1 MCIDNK
7 CELLL
12 NLFEKLLYTWW
23 HSIKLNGDGDERGE
37 GLTSYSGEL
46 AERVAEMRDRNRDLA
61 AQTPSSNLQTE
72 QSVSMVQL

>member
-1 MCIDNK
+1 MNFYGISC
-7 CELLL
+7 
-12 NLFEKLLYTWW
+12 EKLLYSW
-23 HSIKLNGDGDERGE
+23 HSIKLNEDGDEGGE